1 MGRPKRADNGGL
13 RYRVLNRANARMTIF
28 EVDEEYE
35 AFEQV
40 LKEAVGRTRTRLV
53 ACCVMPD
60 HWHLI
65 VWPRQDGELARFV
78 GWPDADPHPAVAR
91 TPAQGPVGP
100 THQRLG
106 HTGGMRHQGRLG
118 GSRLGHASAI
128 GTEGSHWLGFHLTP
142 GPPFGSRECA
152 WPKSRPARSAK

>member
-13 RYRVLNRANARMTIF
+13 RYRVLNRANVRMTIF

-100 THQRLG
+100 RTNDWDTRG
-106 HTGGMRHQGRLG
+106 
-118 GSRLGHASAI
+118 
-128 GTEGSHWLGFHLTP
+128 E
-142 GPPFGSRECA
+142 
-152 WPKSRPARSAK
+152 